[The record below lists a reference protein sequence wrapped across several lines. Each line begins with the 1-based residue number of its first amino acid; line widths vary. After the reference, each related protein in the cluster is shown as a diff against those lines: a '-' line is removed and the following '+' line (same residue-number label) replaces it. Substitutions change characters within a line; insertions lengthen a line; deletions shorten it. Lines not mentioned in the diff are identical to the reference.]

1 MNHIDV
7 VLILNLEKRLD
18 RLYAVYGALQ
28 AAETPMEKV
37 KRWSAISGDNFED
50 TDALVR
56 AAMDDGFP
64 EFRHIVVNHPNDK
77 LYFELNIKSQAWNYC
92 QMLRYLVET
101 QQTGVIL
108 YDDRFIKD
116 WLNLQSAYSVL
127 KRHEAENPVILQLDY
142 YYSGHFNQRI
152 RRRRHKHVNY
162 FQQGPTTASEN
173 AMVYSPDGAEW
184 FLERIL
190 EPENKGRNLESTIAR
205 LATLPRKKRPYF
217 WSLHRDFSLIGSLH
231 RPGSDIQD
239 VDVGDLM
246 KIPTAAEEE

>member
-1 MNHIDV
+1 MRHEIDV

-18 RLYAVYGALQ
+18 RLYAIYGALC
-28 AAETPMEKV
+28 AAGTPKEKI
-37 KRWSAISGDNFED
+37 KRWPAISGDNFED
-50 TDALVR
+50 RDALIQ
-56 AAMDDGFP
+56 AATDDGFP
-64 EFRHIVVNHPNDK
+64 EFSSLVVNRPNDE

-116 WLNLQSAYSVL
+116 WINFQGTYNTL
-127 KRHEAENPVILQLDY
+127 KRHEAQNPVILQIEY
-142 YYSGHFNQRI
+142 YFSGHFNQKI
-152 RRRRHKHVNY
+152 KRRRHRHVSY
-162 FQQGPTTASEN
+162 IQQGPTTASEN

-184 FLERIL
+184 FLARIL

-205 LATLPRKKRPYF
+205 LATLPRKKRSYF
-217 WSLHRDFSLIGSLH
+217 WSVHRDFSLIGSLP

-239 VDVGDLM
+239 VGVGDLM
-246 KIPTAAEEE
+246 EIPTASEE